1 MCVVGQGWRD
11 LPEWWLRT
19 LQQRS
24 LRHSCC
30 IPKAAHQAKTPFAC
44 PGLPLQQILTQ
55 HLCVCPPYLFTSKTT
70 ANLVF
75 LFISF
80 LLLSIQT
87 VWFHKMY
94 FTWGSPACTLLP
106 ILSKSKESIKD
117 LNEDIHLNSSM
128 LSSKIGSGLKTEQT
142 NKQTNERTN
151 KQANKQTNTWT
162 PMRNHEHP

>member
-1 MCVVGQGWRD
+1 MAQDVAAEVAKAQLLHSKGGASSKNTICVSWIACATNPHTAFMIIYVFVHHIS
-11 LPEWWLRT
+11 
-19 LQQRS
+19 LQ
-24 LRHSCC
+24 
-30 IPKAAHQAKTPFAC
+30 
-44 PGLPLQQILTQ
+44 
-55 HLCVCPPYLFTSKTT
+55 VKTT
-70 ANLVF
+70 TNLVF

-142 NKQTNERTN
+142 NKQMNEQTS
-151 KQANKQTNTWT
+151 KQTNTWT